1 MEPFEPWGDNHM
13 PEQLSLPGLDARPA
27 SRPVDLHHLFFA
39 ILPDPDTAMRI
50 ERRAQHLRIEHDL
63 KRRLLPTGHFHVTLH
78 SIDTYPYFP
87 QRIASTLEAVAA
99 TIRMPPFDITFD
111 LARSFH
117 RTDHDRPFVLLGS
130 DGAAALKEL
139 HEALGTTL
147 KKAGFKCG
155 STLNFTP
162 HLTLLYDKREVDE
175 RAIEPVRWTAREFV
189 LVDSLVGQ
197 TKHVQLA
204 RWPLLTRSS
213 I

>member
-1 MEPFEPWGDNHM
+1 
-13 PEQLSLPGLDARPA
+13 
-27 SRPVDLHHLFFA
+27 
-39 ILPDPDTAMRI
+39 MRI
-50 ERRAQHLRIEHDL
+50 EQRAQHLRIEHGL
-63 KRRLLPTGHFHVTLH
+63 KRRPLPIGHFHVTLH

-87 QRIASTLEAVAA
+87 QRVASTLEAVAA
-99 TIRMPPFDITFD
+99 TIRMPPFDIILD

-130 DGAAALKEL
+130 DGAAALKEF
-139 HEALGTTL
+139 HGALGTTL
-147 KKAGFKCG
+147 KKAGFNCN
-155 STLNFTP
+155 STSSFTP

>member
-1 MEPFEPWGDNHM
+1 MSV
-13 PEQLSLPGLDARPA
+13 QLSLPGLDARPA
-27 SRPVDLHHLFFA
+27 PRPVESHHLFFA

-50 ERRAQHLRIEHDL
+50 ERRAQHLRIEHGL

-99 TIRMPPFDITFD
+99 TIRMPPFDVTFD
-111 LARSFH
+111 FARSFH
-117 RTDHDRPFVLLGS
+117 RADHDRPFVLLGS
-130 DGAAALKEL
+130 DGAVALKEFR
-139 HEALGTTL
+139 EALGTTL
-147 KKAGFKCG
+147 RKAGFKCN
-155 STLNFTP
+155 STSSFTP

-175 RAIEPVRWTAREFV
+175 QAIEPVRWTAREFV

-204 RWPLLTRSS
+204 RWPLLARSS